1 MKRITF
7 ILFTMLLSTSCLFSL
22 TGFGESPIFEIS
34 DDTLPVTLSS
44 FMAIPN
50 VNNQTIAINWTT
62 QSESSLIGY
71 HIHRAENTEL
81 STANIVTSSIISA
94 HNTTISSDYSFQDSE
109 VQAETTYYYWLQSIE
124 YDGNNFYGPVSAKIS
139 DDNDV
144 PTLPNTTELVAIYP
158 NPFSGNISTNIDV
171 RVKENETSNLS
182 IYNLKGQLVKSD
194 KLLAGD
200 HTVVWNG
207 LDNSGKRCSN
217 GIYFVQMK
225 SATYS
230 KTSKVLLMK

>member
-1 MKRITF
+1 MKQTLF
-7 ILFTMLLSTSCLFSL
+7 ILCLVLFNTTLLFSL

-50 VNNQTIAINWTT
+50 VNNQSIAINWTT
-62 QSESSLIGY
+62 QSESNLIGY
-71 HIHRAENTEL
+71 HIHRAESTQL

-109 VQAETTYYYWLQSIE
+109 VESATTYYYWLQSIE
-124 YDGNNFYGPVSAKIS
+124 YDGNNFYGPVSAEIS

-144 PTLPNTTELVAIYP
+144 PTLPNTTELISIYP

-171 RVKENETSNLS
+171 RVKENETSQLS
-182 IYNLKGQLVKSD
+182 IYNLKGQLVK
-194 KLLAGD
+194 KENLLAGN
-200 HTVVWNG
+200 HTIIWNG
-207 LDNSGKRCSN
+207 LDNSGKKCSN